1 MEKKVT
7 LMVTVTVLRLLK
19 VLLMPLFSSL
29 LRMKLSGLK
38 NISKLGGSLLRMATR
53 VEISGTL
60 MLIPQTNLLLSVA
73 PTNSIIELTALITIQ
88 IAHGKATRKGA
99 C

>member
-1 MEKKVT
+1 MEKKMT

-19 VLLMPLFSSL
+19 VLLMTLFSSL

-53 VEISGTL
+53 VEISGTSIL
-60 MLIPQTNLLLSVA
+60 LQLTNLLLSIA
-73 PTNSIIELTALITIQ
+73 TLNSIIELTALITIQ
-88 IAHGKATRKGA
+88 IAHG
-99 C
+99 